1 MVVELV
7 GSVPGPDTH
16 VTLCA
21 LDEAA
26 QVKVTVPGGM
36 VSGVG
41 LKELLR
47 TLMVVT
53 CPPAGGGGG
62 GGGGELPYPVLL
74 LLQAAAPAANVT
86 ASKRR
91 IRIEASP
98 LIARRSCHSCPGERY
113 NGRCTSRAAVSP
125 DRYPNLGLRT
135 LWGAFRG
142 RSARSRYGRWT
153 GSPT

>member
-62 GGGGELPYPVLL
+62 GGGELPYPVLL
-74 LLQAAAPAANVT
+74 LLHPAATAAHVT
-86 ASKRR
+86 ASERR
-91 IRIEASP
+91 IRIEAS
-98 LIARRSCHSCPGERY
+98 GFE
-113 NGRCTSRAAVSP
+113 
-125 DRYPNLGLRT
+125 
-135 LWGAFRG
+135 
-142 RSARSRYGRWT
+142 
-153 GSPT
+153 

>member
-74 LLQAAAPAANVT
+74 LPHPAATAAHVT
-86 ASKRR
+86 ASERR
-91 IRIEASP
+91 IRIEAS
-98 LIARRSCHSCPGERY
+98 GFE
-113 NGRCTSRAAVSP
+113 
-125 DRYPNLGLRT
+125 
-135 LWGAFRG
+135 
-142 RSARSRYGRWT
+142 
-153 GSPT
+153 